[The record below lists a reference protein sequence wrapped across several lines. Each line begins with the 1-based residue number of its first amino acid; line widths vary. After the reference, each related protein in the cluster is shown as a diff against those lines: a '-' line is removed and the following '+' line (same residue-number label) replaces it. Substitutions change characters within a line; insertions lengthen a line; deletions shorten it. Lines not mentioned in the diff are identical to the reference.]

1 MQVSVR
7 VLAPITAIRAGDT
20 DGNPA
25 TDPDPT
31 WAPWLDFF
39 PGGTPPHPEYPS
51 GHSTVSGA
59 AAAVLAETF
68 GDDTA
73 FTVTS
78 DVRPGTRQFASF
90 SAAVTEIANAR
101 VFGGIHFRTS
111 CVRGNALGQAVE
123 VYVTTHAMR
132 AEQD

>member
-1 MQVSVR
+1 MMKKMLTAAA
-7 VLAPITAIRAGDT
+7 LAATMTFGAIAPALA
-20 DGNPA
+20 DGA
-25 TDPDPT
+25 
-31 WAPWLDFF
+31 A
-39 PGGTPPHPEYPS
+39 
-51 GHSTVSGA
+51 STRNIILGGA
-59 AAAVLAETF
+59 AAAVLAGMF

-101 VFGGIHFRTS
+101 VFGGIHFRIS
-111 CVRGNALGQAVE
+111 CVRGNALGQAVAS
-123 VYVTTHAMR
+123 YVTTHAMR